1 MIKNRI
7 LVLILLLIYT
17 AQRIGWI
24 AKGYKMSQLYVGSEI
39 AQLKRVILHRPER
52 ALNHL
57 TPSNYKDLLFDD
69 VLAVERAAKEHDA
82 FSNLLQDQGVEV
94 ILLQTLLT
102 QTLAVPEAKSW
113 LLAQQISQYRLGF
126 QLAKKVREQ
135 LEQLS
140 NNELAQ
146 VLLGGLNYSEFE
158 PMSKFKQTISLMTA
172 LHKPSDFI
180 IDPLPNHLFTR
191 DTSCW
196 IYAGVSLNPMA
207 LKARKRETNHLRAI
221 YRWHP
226 LFKNQSFATYL
237 GKEPRD
243 YDNVMIEGGDILVIG
258 KGAVLIGMSERTSA
272 QGIETLARALF
283 FHEQASQIIVVQ
295 LPKHRACMHLDTV
308 MTHVNTDTFSIYP
321 EIIKENLACWKIT
334 AKKDE
339 ELSFSSIPNYRHAI
353 ATALGLDSLNLITT
367 GGDKFAAEREQWN
380 DANNV
385 LTLRPGVVISYEGNQ
400 YTNEKYDKAGIKVL
414 TIPGDQ
420 LGRGRGGARCM
431 SCPIERARD

>member
-1 MIKNRI
+1 M
-7 LVLILLLIYT
+7 T
-17 AQRIGWI
+17 
-24 AKGYKMSQLYVGSEI
+24 QLYVGSEI
-39 AQLKRVILHRPER
+39 GQLKRVILHRPER

-69 VLAVERAAKEHDA
+69 VLAVERAGKEHDA

-94 ILLQTLLT
+94 ILLHNLLA
-102 QTLAVPEAKSW
+102 QTLAVPEAKTW
-113 LLAQQISQYRLGF
+113 LLAQQVSQYRLGF

-146 VLLGGLNYSEFE
+146 VLLGGLNYYQFE
-158 PMSKFKQTISLMTA
+158 RITKIKPATSLMTA
-172 LHKPSDFI
+172 LSRPSDFI

-196 IYAGVSLNPMA
+196 IYGGVSLNPMA
-207 LKARKRETNHLRAI
+207 LAARKRETNHLRAI

-226 LFKNQSFATYL
+226 LFKNQSFVTYL
-237 GKEPRD
+237 GKEPID
-243 YDNVMIEGGDILVIG
+243 YDKVMIEGGDVLVIG
-258 KGAVLIGMSERTSA
+258 KEAVLIGMSERTSA
-272 QGIETLARALF
+272 QGVEALARALF
-283 FHEQASQIIVVQ
+283 FHGQATQVIVLQ

-321 EIIKENLACWKIT
+321 EIIKENLPCWKIT
-334 AKKDE
+334 AKKNE
-339 ELSFSSIPNYRHAI
+339 ELSFTPMPNYRDAI
-353 ATALGLDSLNLITT
+353 ATALRLDALNLITT

-380 DANNV
+380 DANNL
-385 LTLRPGVVISYEGNQ
+385 LTLRPGVVISYETNL
-400 YTNEKYDKAGIKVL
+400 YTNEKYDKAGINVL

-431 SCPIERARD
+431 SCPIERASK